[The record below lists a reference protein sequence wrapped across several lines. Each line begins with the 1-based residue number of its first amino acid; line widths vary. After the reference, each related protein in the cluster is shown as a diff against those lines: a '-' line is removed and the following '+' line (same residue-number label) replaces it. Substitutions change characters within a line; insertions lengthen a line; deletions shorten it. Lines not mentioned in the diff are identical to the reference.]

1 MSGLKRR
8 GGPVF
13 AYSYYRKVQRKGFGH
28 VWTAPAVRPLT
39 RQTGENAM
47 KDSMK
52 DTPSPEAMAAMV
64 LDLFHRSMVHYGLWF
79 AEVRHQLGPEAGH
92 EILSKVCSGVLD
104 VQMNRF
110 AKVLG
115 FPMKDGL
122 PAPLLELPQE
132 KLEALREAVSLNWLA
147 LDGLW
152 FQGVEFRHGMN
163 DAKRCNDSCWA
174 HFSPF
179 EAAMIR
185 KSLNLGPRP
194 GLEGLKKALNHR
206 LYAFIN
212 EQSMED
218 TGPDRFVFRMHK
230 CRVQD
235 ARKRKGLA
243 DYPCKSAGLVEYP
256 FFAREVDARIRTHC
270 IGCPPD
276 AHPDGWWCAWEF
288 ILEED

>member
-1 MSGLKRR
+1 MD
-8 GGPVF
+8 
-13 AYSYYRKVQRKGFGH
+13 
-28 VWTAPAVRPLT
+28 TMDE
-39 RQTGENAM
+39 GESAELNA
-47 KDSMK
+47 
-52 DTPSPEAMAAMV
+52 ARI

-79 AEVRHQLGPEAGH
+79 AEVRHQLGPEVGH
-92 EILSKVCSGVLD
+92 EVLEAVSGRVLEAHI
-104 VQMNRF
+104 RRL
-110 AKVLG
+110 AGVLG
-115 FPMKDGL
+115 FSLKNGL
-122 PAPLLELPQE
+122 PAPLVDLPKE
-132 KLEALREAVSLNWLA
+132 KQKALQEAVSLNWLA

-152 FQGVEFRHGMN
+152 FQGVEFTHGMN

-185 KSLNLGPRP
+185 KELQLGKQS
-194 GLEGLKKALNHR
+194 GLEGLKKALGRR

-218 TGPDRFVFRMHK
+218 TGLDRFVFRMHK

-243 DYPCKSAGLVEYP
+243 DYPCKSAGMVEYP
-256 FFAREVDARIRTHC
+256 YFAKEIDSRIRTRC

-276 AHPDGWWCAWEF
+276 AHPEEWWCAWEF
-288 ILEED
+288 ILDEG

>member
-1 MSGLKRR
+1 MSKD
-8 GGPVF
+8 
-13 AYSYYRKVQRKGFGH
+13 
-28 VWTAPAVRPLT
+28 
-39 RQTGENAM
+39 TGE
-47 KDSMK
+47 KK
-52 DTPSPEAMAAMV
+52 SPEAMAAMI

-79 AEVRHQLGPEAGH
+79 AEVRHQLGSEKSHA
-92 EILSKVCSGVLD
+92 IITKVSGNVLD
-104 VQMNRF
+104 VYMNRF
-110 AKVLG
+110 AKILG
-115 FPMKDGL
+115 VPMKDGL
-122 PAPLLELPQE
+122 PAPLLDLPVE
-132 KLEALREAVSLNWLA
+132 TLETLREAVSLNWLA

-152 FQGVEFRHGMN
+152 FQGVEFAHGMN

-185 KSLNLGPRP
+185 KSLGLGKRA

-212 EQSMED
+212 EQSIED

-235 ARKRKGLA
+235 ARKRKGLE
-243 DYPCKSAGLVEYP
+243 DYPCKSAGMVEYP
-256 FFAREVDARIRTHC
+256 FFASELDSRIRTHC

-276 AHPDGWWCAWEF
+276 AHPEEWWCAWEF
-288 ILEED
+288 ILEENEG